1 MYNTLQR
8 HLAVCL
14 KAITEYM
21 FCIIVV
27 CKCLIF
33 WCSEKKIKVDF

>member
-1 MYNTLQR
+1 MTLQR

-27 CKCLIF
+27 CKYLTF
-33 WCSEKKIKVDF
+33 WCSEKGI